1 MNLYSVSYKVTRYTP
16 RKILNFEKENKIME
30 KLTFNSIDKAF
41 HGQLSLIIE
50 IAKQRAEK
58 RNFDHG
64 YEWAKP
70 YLQRFVGWYAYHSVK
85 EFKTEEAYNVGIG
98 KLADECWAGHDQ
110 GVAIRDYCEEHNISL
125 WIRNVDELITPL
137 EEESVKKRKEAYAKI
152 IKLGL
157 AKN

>member
-1 MNLYSVSYKVTRYTP
+1 MG
-16 RKILNFEKENKIME
+16 

-50 IAKQRAEK
+50 IAKQRAEG

-70 YLQRFVGWYAYHSVK
+70 YLASFVGWYACHSVK
-85 EFKTEEAYNVGIG
+85 KFKTEEAYKIVMD
-98 KLADECWAGHDQ
+98 KLADECWAGHDH
-110 GVAIRDYCEEHNISL
+110 GVAIRDYCKENNISL
-125 WIRNVDELITPL
+125 WIHKLGEPL
-137 EEESVKKRKEAYAKI
+137 SPLKEESEKKRDKAYAKI
-152 IKLGL
+152 IKRGL